1 MTKAVIK
8 EEFKHVQVAF
18 NNSGLPL
25 GMRDDIDVLAQIAID
40 GNDEY
45 LKGLFEVLPQGKD
58 LLESKGEEF
67 LKEITPTPVVPPS
80 TEAKLEG
87 KEIGNN
93 KK

>member
-1 MTKAVIK
+1 MTKAIIK

-18 NNSGLPL
+18 NGSGLPL

-45 LKGLFEVLPQGKD
+45 LKGLFKELPNNKE
-58 LLESKGEEF
+58 LLEAKGEVF
-67 LKEITPTPVVPPS
+67 LNDTP
-80 TEAKLEG
+80 EAPAVIPAATSG
-87 KEIGNN
+87 KETINN